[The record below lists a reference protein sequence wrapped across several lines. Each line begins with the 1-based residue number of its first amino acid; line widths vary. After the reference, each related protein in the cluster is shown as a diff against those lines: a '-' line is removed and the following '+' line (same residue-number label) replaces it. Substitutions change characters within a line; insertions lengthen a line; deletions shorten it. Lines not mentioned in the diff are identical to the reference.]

1 MRESLVN
8 RLPVHIISGFL
19 GAGKTTFLNH
29 FIKAR
34 RHERILVIENE
45 CGDTNVDGAIVF
57 EGVEEVVEL
66 TSGCLCCSLSD
77 GLIDILA
84 LVAERKDEFDRVVI
98 ETTGIADPSSIMQ
111 VFLSDPRVEKVFE
124 LQQMTCL
131 ADAGLLEEW
140 LSEAE
145 EALRQVAIADVIL
158 INKIDTVEAVQLQS
172 LKKTLEGINPQ
183 AYLMEGEQGVFD
195 VDEVLKIGSTRSESV
210 ETKILENTAE
220 SHVHHHHD
228 HDHKND
234 HSHDPHH
241 HHDHD
246 HNHDHNSHGITTFT
260 LTFDGVFDLDALS
273 LELYKISNLYRSQ
286 VYRVKGIIAIPN
298 YENMVILQSVRS
310 SFVATDGRAWKDGE
324 TRVSK
329 LVFIGRGLRKDV
341 FQKMFS
347 RYIIK
352 EPVNL
357 QNEFL

>member
-1 MRESLVN
+1 MENSQVNN

-29 FIKAR
+29 FIKT
-34 RHERILVIENE
+34 RHYERILVIENE

-84 LVAERKDEFDRVVI
+84 VVAEKRHQFDRVII

-111 VFLSDPRVEKVFE
+111 VFLSDPRVEKVFK
-124 LQQMTCL
+124 LQQMVCL
-131 ADAGLLEEW
+131 ADARLLEEW

-158 INKIDTVEAVQLQS
+158 INKIDTVGNEEVNS
-172 LKKTLEGINPQ
+172 LRKTLEGINPQ
-183 AYLMEGEQGVFD
+183 AYVMEGEQGIFD
-195 VDEVLKIGSTRSESV
+195 IDDILKIGSTHSDSV
-210 ETKILENTAE
+210 ETKILENTDD
-220 SHVHHHHD
+220 SHVHHHHTT
-228 HDHKND
+228 
-234 HSHDPHH
+234 HH
-241 HHDHD
+241 HHDHPHDPNHLHSHD
-246 HNHDHNSHGITTFT
+246 HSHEHNSHGITTFT
-260 LTFDGVFDLDALS
+260 LTFDGMFDLDALS

-310 SFVATDGRAWKDGE
+310 SFVATDGRAWKEGE
-324 TRVSK
+324 ARISK
-329 LVFIGRGLRKDV
+329 LVFIGRGLKKKV

-347 RYIIK
+347 RYII
-352 EPVNL
+352 EESLNL
-357 QNEFL
+357 

>member
-1 MRESLVN
+1 MIASEVT

-84 LVAERKDEFDRVVI
+84 LVAKRKDEFDRVVI

-111 VFLSDPRVEKVFE
+111 VFLSDPRVERVFE

-131 ADAGLLEEW
+131 ADASLLEEW
-140 LSEAE
+140 LAEAE
-145 EALRQVAIADVIL
+145 EALRQIAIADVIL
-158 INKIDTVEAVQLQS
+158 INKIDTAGKDQLQK
-172 LKKTLEGINPQ
+172 LKKTLEGINPH
-183 AYLMEGEQGVFD
+183 AYVMEGEYGIFN
-195 VDEVLKIGSTRSESV
+195 VDDILKIGTTHPESV
-210 ETKILENTAE
+210 EVKISENTADN
-220 SHVHHHHD
+220 HVHHD
-228 HDHKND
+228 ND
-234 HSHDPHH
+234 HNHHQDHTYDPHH
-241 HHDHD
+241 HHGNEH
-246 HNHDHNSHGITTFT
+246 HHDHNSHGITTFT

-310 SFVATDGRAWKDGE
+310 SFVATDGRAWKDDE
-324 TRVSK
+324 IRISK

-341 FQKMFS
+341 FQKMFGK
-347 RYIIK
+347 YIIK

-357 QNEFL
+357 